1 MRFTKPKNPLGWA
14 MTNPLIAKLSR
25 LLSQEECDSLS
36 RATRHAMAVPPK
48 QSMLRDGE
56 DVPSI
61 RVLLE
66 GVACRV
72 RPMPGGR
79 RAITGFVLPGDFLDL
94 NAVLTGKR
102 LGGIIS
108 QSPCLVAEIPRPV
121 FNELCARTS
130 FLRAL
135 LWLAASEEA
144 LLREW
149 LANMGQERAE
159 RRVAHLLCELR
170 LRLEAA
176 GISRGG
182 ELNMPVTQEELGESL
197 GISTVHVNR
206 VLQKLR
212 ADGLIRFRGRA
223 LIIPDAAKL
232 EAFAEFDGSYL
243 TLPTADAAGRVFRMP
258 ATPGTARVVDVVK
271 PEIAKAEM
279 APVYSA
285 PRTAEIQR

>member
-1 MRFTKPKNPLGWA
+1 MRFLKPKNPLGWS
-14 MTNPLIAKLSR
+14 MTNPLIAKLGR
-25 LLSQEECDSLS
+25 MLSPEECDSLT
-36 RATRHAMAVPPK
+36 RAMRHAVAVPPR
-48 QSMLRDGE
+48 QSILRDGE
-56 DVPSI
+56 EAASV

-66 GVACRV
+66 GIASRV

-79 RAITGFVLPGDFLDL
+79 RAITGYVLPGDFLDL

-102 LGGIIS
+102 LGGIVS
-108 QSPCLVAEIPRPV
+108 LSSCLVAEIPRPV
-121 FNELCARTS
+121 FAELCARTS

-144 LLREW
+144 VLREW

-170 LRLEAA
+170 VRLDSV
-176 GISRGG
+176 GICRNG

-212 ADGLIRFRGRA
+212 SEGLIRFRGRA

-232 EAFAEFDGSYL
+232 EAFAEFDGGYL
-243 TLPTADAAGRVFRMP
+243 MVPVAEPQRMFRPAVTAMGVKLDKGEMPKVEIPLRPEMAAR
-258 ATPGTARVVDVVK
+258 TVDVT
-271 PEIAKAEM
+271 
-279 APVYSA
+279 
-285 PRTAEIQR
+285 R

>member
-1 MRFTKPKNPLGWA
+1 MKHKNPLGWA
-14 MTNPLIAKLSR
+14 MTNPLITKLGR
-25 LLSQEECDSLS
+25 MLSPEECDSLT
-36 RATRHAMAVPPK
+36 RAMRHAVAVPPR
-48 QSMLRDGE
+48 QSILRDNE
-56 DVPSI
+56 EASSV

-79 RAITGFVLPGDFLDL
+79 RAIIGYVLPGDFLDL

-102 LGGIIS
+102 LSGIVS
-108 QSPCLVAEIPRPV
+108 LSPCLVAEIPRPV
-121 FNELCARTS
+121 FGELCARTT

-144 LLREW
+144 MLREW

-159 RRVAHLLCELR
+159 RRVAHLICELR
-170 LRLEAA
+170 VRLEAV
-176 GISRGG
+176 GIFRNG

-212 ADGLIRFRGRA
+212 SEGLIRFRGRA
-223 LIIPDAAKL
+223 LIIPDVAKL
-232 EAFAEFDGSYL
+232 EAFAEFEGSYL
-243 TLPTADAAGRVFRMP
+243 NLPIAEPQRGFRM
-258 ATPGTARVVDVVK
+258 TPPMGGPKIVDVVK
-271 PEIAKAEM
+271 SDLTKVEIAPMM
-279 APVYSA
+279 AGARPADIS
-285 PRTAEIQR
+285 RQ